1 MAEQATEH
9 MIVSAPPRAV
19 LRRRS
24 PTSSGTRSG
33 RPTSKRSRSTS
44 ATTEGRPA
52 LVTFRAA
59 AFGRSTSYTLAY
71 DYAEAPRVL
80 AWRLTKGDITT
91 KLDGRYVFDPDG
103 DGGTDITYHLEVEL
117 RVPIP
122 GFIKMRAQ
130 SRIMS
135 TALRELKARVESLG
149 VTPKG
154 DGPASRSA
162 STSGGPRCWGGRRRR
177 RRVLAEHKTP
187 TPRGPADP
195 ASAAEVAD
203 TVVEVLATLADRVG
217 ADGPVGVG
225 APGQV
230 DRNGVLRLAPNLR
243 GADRADLRA
252 LVADR
257 LGGAFVAVEND
268 ANCATLA
275 ELTSGAARR
284 GEGRARGHAR
294 DGDRRGAGRRR
305 PRRHGARG
313 ASPAR
318 SAIWWSIPPGRRAR
332 AGGGGAGSASPR
344 AAVSGAWPA
353 RPPSA
358 AGSRRWCASPVAT
371 PSVHGE
377 HVTQAAAAGD
387 PGALAV
393 LDDLGWWVALGLANL
408 TAILD
413 PEVFVL
419 GGGLSEAGD
428 LLFAPVQRAFAELV
442 EGGPDRP
449 PPAVVPAEL
458 GERAGAIGAALA
470 ARAGGLSR

>member
-1 MAEQATEH
+1 M
-9 MIVSAPPRAV
+9 
-19 LRRRS
+19 
-24 PTSSGTRSG
+24 
-33 RPTSKRSRSTS
+33 
-44 ATTEGRPA
+44 
-52 LVTFRAA
+52 
-59 AFGRSTSYTLAY
+59 
-71 DYAEAPRVL
+71 
-80 AWRLTKGDITT
+80 
-91 KLDGRYVFDPDG
+91 
-103 DGGTDITYHLEVEL
+103 
-117 RVPIP
+117 
-122 GFIKMRAQ
+122 
-130 SRIMS
+130 
-135 TALRELKARVESLG
+135 
-149 VTPKG
+149 TPKG
-154 DGPASRSA
+154 DGGVALGVDI
-162 STSGGPRCWGGRRRR
+162 GGTKVLGVAVGADGA
-177 RRVLAEHKTP
+177 VLAEHKTP

-257 LGGAFVAVEND
+257 MGGAFVAVEND

-275 ELTSGAARR
+275 ELTSGAAR
-284 GEGRARGHAR
+284 GAKDALVITLGTGIGGGLVVDGRVVT
-294 DGDRRGAGRRR
+294 
-305 PRRHGARG
+305 GARG
-313 ASPAR
+313 FAGEVGHMVVDPTGPPCPCGGRGCWERFASGDGLGRLAR
-318 SAIWWSIPPGRRAR
+318 EAAIGGRLSAVVRL
-332 AGGGGAGSASPR
+332 AGGD
-344 AAVSGAWPA
+344 PA
-353 RPPSA
+353 
-358 AGSRRWCASPVAT
+358 
-371 PSVHGE
+371 SVHGE

-387 PGALAV
+387 PEAV
-393 LDDLGWWVALGLANL
+393 AVFDDLGWWVALGLANL

-428 LLFAPVQRAFAELV
+428 LLFAPVQRAFPALV

-449 PPAVVPAEL
+449 PPAVVPAEM